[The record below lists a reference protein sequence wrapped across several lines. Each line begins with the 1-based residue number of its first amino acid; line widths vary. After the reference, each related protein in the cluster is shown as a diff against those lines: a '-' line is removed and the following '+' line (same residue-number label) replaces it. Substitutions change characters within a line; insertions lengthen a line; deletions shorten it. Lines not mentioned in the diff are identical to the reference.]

1 MILMHCLLCQA
12 LTVDNVGLLCVLCIG
27 DKVLGH
33 SKFTSSWMYSSL
45 PQNNYSTGIIHLSEL
60 GVDNSSLL

>member
-27 DKVLGH
+27 DIVLGH
-33 SKFTSSWMYSSL
+33 SK
-45 PQNNYSTGIIHLSEL
+45 YSTGIIHLSEL